1 MVVKDIE
8 RDDIEFISKT
18 IDAKPIANIE
28 NMTADKLGRA
38 KICTEERLDNDS
50 VIFKI
55 TGVPNNS

>member
-1 MVVKDIE
+1 
-8 RDDIEFISKT
+8 
-18 IDAKPIANIE
+18 
-28 NMTADKLGRA
+28 MTADKLGRA